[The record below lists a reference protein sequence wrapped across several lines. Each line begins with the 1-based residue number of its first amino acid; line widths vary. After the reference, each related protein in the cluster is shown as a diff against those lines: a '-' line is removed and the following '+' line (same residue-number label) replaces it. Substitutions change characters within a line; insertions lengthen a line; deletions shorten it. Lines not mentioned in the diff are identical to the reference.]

1 MKRLKKVSIIL
12 LVFLMI
18 FGMAGCKKKE
28 APKRAEKTEE
38 KEVKEK
44 KEEPKQEEVPA
55 NQNLLTGLADLTD
68 GAIGKRPVAVMV
80 NNVEAAL
87 PQLGISKADIIYEI
101 PVEGD
106 VTRLMALY
114 ADYTAVPKICAVRS
128 CRYYF
133 PAYSQGY
140 DAFYVNWGIDDSI
153 VDYLEALNLDQYDGM
168 NNAGGLFGR
177 DQDRLNAGY
186 SLEHTGFFD
195 GTRFAEVVQ
204 AEGRRT
210 DLNEDKKGT
219 AFQFNGMD
227 EQLKPEGQDCK
238 NVSINF
244 GAATATLTYDGGSK
258 TYLKQINGKPQ
269 MDGSNNT
276 QLAFTNVF
284 VLETDISVRDDIGHK
299 EINWYGGSDYVGY
312 YVSNGG
318 MQKIHWSKEA
328 NNENSYLRFYDESG
342 KEIKVN
348 RGKSYIAVNYKGQ
361 SEFQ

>member
-1 MKRLKKVSIIL
+1 MKRLKKVSIVL
-12 LVFLMI
+12 LVLLMI

-44 KEEPKQEEVPA
+44 KEEPKQEEAPA

-153 VDYLEALNLDQYDGM
+153 ADYLEALNLDQYDGM

-238 NVSINF
+238 NVNINF
-244 GAATATLTYDGGSK
+244 GAATATLTYDEGSK

-269 MDGSNNT
+269 MDGSDNT

-284 VLETDISVRDDIGHK
+284 VLGTDISVRDDIGHK